1 MDGSL
6 PWVWGSRG
14 TLHRVTSSCAG
25 TTACADAG
33 AWINEPEAAGGVQ
46 GFSKFPGGPARD
58 VETLKRAD
66 GNGLK
71 TRGKQLDP
79 RTSAAVATMALVAS

>member
-1 MDGSL
+1 MG
-6 PWVWGSRG
+6 GRG

-25 TTACADAG
+25 TTACADVG

-66 GNGLK
+66 VNGLK
-71 TRGKQLDP
+71 TRGKQLD
-79 RTSAAVATMALVAS
+79 RELQRQ